1 MTVLLYA
8 LLALFG
14 FAALFGLYDYYKQ
27 RRGRSEN
34 APSEPKT
41 QQTQRAACGLTD
53 VCTMNCALAAPQEP
67 AEYYD
72 DEELDVFKGI
82 RSDQYTAE
90 QTPAFAEVLD
100 TMLKTDVHGWLRS
113 LHKRGI
119 QLPAALKPK
128 ALAIVREVGPAH
140 AR

>member
-1 MTVLLYA
+1 
-8 LLALFG
+8 
-14 FAALFGLYDYYKQ
+14 
-27 RRGRSEN
+27 
-34 APSEPKT
+34 
-41 QQTQRAACGLTD
+41 
-53 VCTMNCALAAPQEP
+53 MNCALAAPQEP

-90 QTPAFAEVLD
+90 QTAAFAEVLD